1 MVGMHEEHPRYHW
14 AGNKGYSSPEHVAA
28 LSEHGPC
35 ELHRRSWRLPGVGG
49 TAVAEGG
56 GDPLATAPAAAG
68 GWSPE
73 EAGDGWSTSP
83 DEDADG
89 WATSPDE
96 DADGWATTGG
106 GAAPAGA
113 GVLVGGA

>member
-1 MVGMHEEHPRYHW
+1 MVAMHEAHPRYHW

-49 TAVAEGG
+49 TDVAQGG
-56 GDPLATAPAAAG
+56 GDLLVGAPAAAD
-68 GWSPE
+68 GWSPD
-73 EAGDGWSTSP
+73 EAGDGWGRSP

-89 WATSPDE
+89 WGTTAG
-96 DADGWATTGG
+96 DAAR
-106 GAAPAGA
+106 AGA